1 MKKREEKGWH
11 GFPIARTGRPI
22 GPDHPLYFFGLSV
35 ALAVVK
41 IMSSVQFATNG
52 ARSKSRVAILGA
64 GFISDF
70 HIRSLQQLDCVEAVA
85 ICDADPAKAQKAAR
99 AWSIGGSFSNLE
111 EMIHEAK
118 VDAVHILVPPAL
130 HKQTAVSCL
139 EAGCDVFLEKPVAVS
154 TDECETIADAAERS
168 GRTVGVNYNA
178 VFQPAFRRAVKT
190 IRERRIGR
198 VQHVTAFLN
207 VPLRQLTA
215 GQHSHWMFAEP
226 GNIVLEQGPHP
237 FAQIQFLLGS
247 ILNVSSAP
255 GSPVRLKTGGAFYD
269 AWQIFLTCERGTA
282 QCYLSFG
289 KGFFDSWIHIV
300 GEDGSLL
307 VDLPRNTVRLQE
319 KSRFMEP
326 VDNFL
331 VAARNAVTT
340 VGQSG
345 NNLLNYALGFLKL
358 RQGTDAF
365 YQSMAGSIRAWHE
378 SRLLG
383 TPWPGTLQQASEVV
397 RVCEAVAEPVMEQS
411 MAMRYVT
418 HA

>member
-1 MKKREEKGWH
+1 MQ
-11 GFPIARTGRPI
+11 
-22 GPDHPLYFFGLSV
+22 
-35 ALAVVK
+35 
-41 IMSSVQFATNG
+41 SSVQSASKG
-52 ARSKSRVAILGA
+52 ARAKSRVAILGA

-70 HIRSLQQLDCVEAVA
+70 HVRALQQLDCVELVA
-85 ICDADPAKAQKAAR
+85 IGDADAAKAQKAAR
-99 AWSIGGSFSNLE
+99 AWNIQGAFSNAE
-111 EMIHEAK
+111 TMIGEAR

-130 HKQTAVSCL
+130 HAKTAVSCL
-139 EAGCDVFLEKPVAVS
+139 EAGCDVFLEKPMAVS
-154 TDECETIADAAERS
+154 TAECETIANAAERT
-168 GRTVGVNYNA
+168 GHIVGVNYNA
-178 VFQPAFRRAVKT
+178 VFQPAFRRAVKM
-190 IRERRIGR
+190 IRDRRIGR

-215 GQHSHWMFAEP
+215 GQHGHWMFAEP

-247 ILNVSSAP
+247 ILDVSSLP
-255 GSPVRLKTGGAFYD
+255 GSSVRLKNGSEFYD
-269 AWQIFLTCERGTA
+269 AWQISMTCERGTA

-289 KGFFDSWIHIV
+289 KGFFDSWIHAV

-307 VDLPRNTVRLQE
+307 IDLPRNTVRLQE

-331 VAARNAVTT
+331 VTARSAIST

-345 NNLLNYALGFLKL
+345 SNLMDYALGFLKL

-365 YQSMAGSIRAWHE
+365 YQGMAGSIRAWHE
-378 SRLLG
+378 SRLFG
-383 TPWPGTLQQASEVV
+383 TAWPGTLQQGREVV
-397 RVCEAVAEPVMEQS
+397 KVCEAVAEPAMEP
-411 MAMRYVT
+411 MRYFT